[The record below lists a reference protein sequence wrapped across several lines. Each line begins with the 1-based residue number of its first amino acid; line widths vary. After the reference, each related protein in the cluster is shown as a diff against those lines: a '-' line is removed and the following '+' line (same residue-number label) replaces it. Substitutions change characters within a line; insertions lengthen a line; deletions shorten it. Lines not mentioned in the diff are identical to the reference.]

1 MSRLTW
7 NSVSERFY
15 ETGVDRGVLYIA
27 NQAGIAWTG
36 LTSVEEAPNGGDARP
51 YYIDGIKFLNIAAA
65 EEFEATIN
73 AFFSPPEFGPCD
85 GISSVQ
91 NGLFATQQPRKSFGL
106 SYRTLIGNDV
116 DGSGHA
122 YKIHLVYNAL
132 AAPSSRSNNTIG
144 DSAEPSMFSWQIT
157 TLPPALTGYKPTAH
171 FVIDSRTTSVPIL
184 TRIENV
190 LYGTESVAPR
200 LPTPAELITLYIP
213 PTGVAFDDFAR
224 ADAIG
229 AVAVGNGWYGGIGG
243 DANIVG
249 GDLVRTDTGNYRLFL
264 NPALGILPTDYTVTA
279 IVPGAMVGVGSNF
292 WGLVGRWDGLNGVRA
307 MFTTGGGAIEIGDAS
322 GYGVNNVYADV
333 PVMPVGWDNTAID
346 HTISMRMTGEQIEFI
361 FDGTV
366 IVTTSC
372 STNSMKSGMGY
383 GICGEGNNRAWRSIG
398 TTVP

>member
-7 NSVSERFY
+7 STVGERVY
-15 ETGVDRGVLYIA
+15 ETGVDRGVLYVA
-27 NQAGIAWTG
+27 NQAGVAWTG
-36 LTSVEEAPNGGDARP
+36 LTSVEEAPTGGDAKP
-51 YYIDGIKFLNIAAA
+51 YYLDGIKFLNIAAA

-73 AFFSPPEFGPCD
+73 AFSSPPEFGLCD

-91 NGLFATQQPRKSFGL
+91 NGLFATQQPRKAFGL

-116 DGSGHA
+116 SGAGYA

-132 AAPSSRSNNTIG
+132 SAPSSRSNNTMG
-144 DSAEPSMFSWQIT
+144 SSTEPSAFSWQIS
-157 TLPPALTGYKPTAH
+157 TLPPAITGYKPTAH
-171 FVIDSRTTSVPIL
+171 FVIDSRSTSVPIL

-190 LYGTESVAPR
+190 LYGTETVAPR
-200 LPTPAELITLYIP
+200 LPTPNELITLYIP
-213 PTGVAFDDFAR
+213 PTGVASDDFAR
-224 ADAIG
+224 ADAVG
-229 AVAVGNGWYGGIGG
+229 AAAVGNGWYGGIGG
-243 DANIVG
+243 DASIIG
-249 GDLVRTDTGNYRLFL
+249 GDLVRTDTGGYRLFL
-264 NPALGILPTDYTVTA
+264 NPALGILPVNYTVTA
-279 IVPGAMVGVGSNF
+279 VVPGAMVAVGSNF
-292 WGLVGRWDGLNGVRA
+292 WGLVGRWDGNNGVRA
-307 MFTTGGGAIEIGDAS
+307 MFTVSGGLEIGDAS
-322 GYGVNNVYADV
+322 DYGVNNVYADA

-346 HTISMRMTGEQIEFI
+346 HTMAMRMTGEQIEII

>member
-27 NQAGIAWTG
+27 NQVGVAWTG
-36 LTSVEEAPNGGDARP
+36 LTSVEEAPTGGDARP
-51 YYIDGIKFLNIAAA
+51 YYIDGIKFLNVAAA

-73 AFFSPPEFGPCD
+73 AFFSPPEFGQCD

-116 DGSGHA
+116 NGSGHA

-132 AAPSSRSNNTIG
+132 AAPSSRANNTMG
-144 DSAEPSMFSWQIT
+144 DSVEPSLFSWQIT

-184 TRIENV
+184 TRLENV
-190 LYGTESVAPR
+190 LYGTDTVAPR
-200 LPTPAELITLYIP
+200 LPTPSELITLYIP
-213 PTGVAFDDFAR
+213 PTGVVSDDFAR
-224 ADAIG
+224 AN
-229 AVAVGNGWYGGIGG
+229 AVGVAAVGNGWYGGLGG
-243 DANIVG
+243 DGNIVS
-249 GDLVRTDTGNYRLFL
+249 GDLVRTDTGDYRMFL
-264 NPALGILPTDYTVTA
+264 NPALGSLPTDYTVTA
-279 IVPGAMVGVGSNF
+279 VVTGAMVAVGSNF
-292 WGLVGRWDGLNGVRA
+292 WGLVGRWDGNNGVRA
-307 MFTTGGGAIEIGDAS
+307 MFTYNGGFEIGDAS
-322 GYGVNNVYADV
+322 GYGVNNVYAAA

-346 HTISMRMTGEQIEFI
+346 HTLSMRMIGEQIEII

-366 IVTTSC
+366 IITTSC

-383 GICGEGNNRAWRSIG
+383 GMCGEGNNRAWRSIG